1 MFNIKMID
9 MCHANLS
16 VSALR
21 NSFSVPVQAQ
31 HQTTV
36 MPL

>member
-1 MFNIKMID
+1 MFNIEMIE
-9 MCHANLS
+9 MCNAILS
-16 VSALR
+16 VSALH
-21 NSFSVPVQAQ
+21 NNFSVTVQAQ